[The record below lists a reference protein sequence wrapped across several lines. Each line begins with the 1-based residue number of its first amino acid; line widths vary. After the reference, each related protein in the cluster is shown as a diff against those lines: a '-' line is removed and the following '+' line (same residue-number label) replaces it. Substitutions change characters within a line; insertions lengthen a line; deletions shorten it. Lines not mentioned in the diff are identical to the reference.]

1 MMAQGREQLQGEL
14 GRAVCD
20 LQVADAYSICYIK
33 IKENKAISI
42 SK

>member
-20 LQVADAYSICYIK
+20 LQVADAYSRCYSN
-33 IKENKAISI
+33 IKENKAVMI